1 MCNIMSSICFI
12 FPFFMSFCVFMLF
25 MFLFYCYMVATLLFS
40 SCLSILFPFFMFW
53 CITSQTVSIVFHLGF
68 LMYCKTQAYI
78 FKDLRSPCLQCL
90 RSERLARQTF
100 ITLFSFPCWRLCR
113 SVWLDTSH
121 NLDLSIF
128 YSYFIFWYTM
138 YIMYLL
144 FLVFWFAAH
153 IGLHFFC
160 QSFVVDRFG

>member
-1 MCNIMSSICFI
+1 MWVKWLACLIGNHGMMNWMLHITGWVVWTLTVREWMILISWFYMILGLFECTHNVEKI
-12 FPFFMSFCVFMLF
+12 KAMLF
-25 MFLFYCYMVATLLFS
+25 ILFLAYCYL
-40 SCLSILFPFFMFW
+40 FFMFW

-90 RSERLARQTF
+90 RSERLARKTF

-121 NLDLSIF
+121 NL
-128 YSYFIFWYTM
+128 
-138 YIMYLL
+138 
-144 FLVFWFAAH
+144 
-153 IGLHFFC
+153 
-160 QSFVVDRFG
+160 RP

>member
-1 MCNIMSSICFI
+1 M
-12 FPFFMSFCVFMLF
+12 F
-25 MFLFYCYMVATLLFS
+25 MFVLQRCPRKKAFTMLCWCPFCKFPNMFCSFYCYIVATLLFS
-40 SCLSILFPFFMFW
+40 SCFSKLLPFFMFW

-121 NLDLSIF
+121 NL
-128 YSYFIFWYTM
+128 
-138 YIMYLL
+138 
-144 FLVFWFAAH
+144 
-153 IGLHFFC
+153 
-160 QSFVVDRFG
+160 RP